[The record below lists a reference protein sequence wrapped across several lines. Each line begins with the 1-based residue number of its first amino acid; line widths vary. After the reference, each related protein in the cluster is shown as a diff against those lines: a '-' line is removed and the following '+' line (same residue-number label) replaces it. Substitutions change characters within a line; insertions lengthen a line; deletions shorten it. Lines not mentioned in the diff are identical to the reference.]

1 MGIRKII
8 NDLQRKTRKH
18 KQYEIIATKAGVSH
32 RWVTKF
38 ANNEDPNPTVK
49 MLEKIETFFND
60 EHKRKVRRETL

>member
-1 MGIRKII
+1 MSIKKVVT
-8 NDLQRKTRKH
+8 DLQRKTRKH

-49 MLEKIETFFND
+49 LLEKIEAFFKDN
-60 EHKRKVRRETL
+60 